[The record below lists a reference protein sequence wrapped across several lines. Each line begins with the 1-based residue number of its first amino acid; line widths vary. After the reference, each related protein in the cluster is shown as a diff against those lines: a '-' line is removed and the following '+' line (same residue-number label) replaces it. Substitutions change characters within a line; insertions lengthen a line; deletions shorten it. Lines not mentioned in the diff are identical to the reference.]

1 MLSED
6 EDTDGGLGTS
16 SVKGRTTGALAW
28 IMGKEQLRS
37 KTNTSVHQC
46 PACHGTLLLEPTHP
60 VKADSPDGFLR
71 CKTCTRTYE
80 LRHGLP
86 NLVYPEPEELP
97 EIDQTFL
104 DQYQR
109 IAASYDRTI
118 RILTLLLGSWEP
130 RARRHHLIDPLA
142 VKPGDAVL
150 EVGTGTG
157 SNLPLIAERIGPQ
170 GTLCAMDLSPGM
182 LAVARHKATHRS
194 INAAFALG
202 NAAYLPY
209 KDVTFDAVLHFGGI
223 NTFGEKSRAIEE
235 MLRVVKPGGRVV
247 IGDEGLAPGKEHT
260 RFGKWLLSKNRL
272 FAHRPPHELFA
283 DDLSPHVRWMW
294 RGLFY
299 VVEVTRPV

>member
-1 MLSED
+1 MG
-6 EDTDGGLGTS
+6 TDKLRNKANA
-16 SVKGRTTGALAW
+16 SVF
-28 IMGKEQLRS
+28 
-37 KTNTSVHQC
+37 QC
-46 PACHGTLLLEPTHP
+46 PACHGSLLAEPTQP
-60 VKADSPDGFLR
+60 TKRDSPHGVLR

-80 LRHGLP
+80 RRHGLP
-86 NLVYPEPEELP
+86 NLVYPEPEDLP

-104 DQYQR
+104 KQYQR

-118 RILTLLLGSWEP
+118 RVLTLLLGSWEP
-130 RARRHHLIDPLA
+130 RARRQHLIDPLA
-142 VKPGDAVL
+142 VKPGNAVL

-182 LAVARHKATHRS
+182 LAVARHKAARQS

-209 KDVTFDAVLHFGGI
+209 KDATFDAVLHFGGI
-223 NTFGEKSRAIEE
+223 NTFGEKARAVDE
-235 MLRVVKPGGRVV
+235 MLRVAKPGGRVV

-272 FAHRPPHELFA
+272 FAHRPPLELFPH
-283 DDLSPHVRWMW
+283 DLSPRVRWMW

-299 VVEVTRPV
+299 VVEVSRPL